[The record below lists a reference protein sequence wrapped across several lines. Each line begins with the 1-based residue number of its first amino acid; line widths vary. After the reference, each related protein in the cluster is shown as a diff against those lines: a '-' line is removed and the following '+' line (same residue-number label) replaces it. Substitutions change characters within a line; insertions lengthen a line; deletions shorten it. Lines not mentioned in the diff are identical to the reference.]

1 MPPGETDVV
10 IDAEN
15 TIEPDSRATPPLSTT
30 TSTSTSTATPDA
42 DTDDGYDT
50 ESVSGDSTSLASNV
64 RDYIFENNRRYHKYK
79 EGRYL
84 IPNDDPEQ
92 EREDMKHAMI
102 VHLCGGK
109 LHFAPLED
117 PQEILDIGTGTGIWA
132 IDSTFK
138 RYQCFF
144 FKSLVLTRY
153 LQWLMNTLVPR
164 LLVLISVQSNLCGH
178 RPMRSFM
185 STMPR
190 RTGLMGKRRWIM
202 CMRGI

>member
-1 MPPGETDVV
+1 MGATTPPHDTDVV

-15 TIEPDSRATPPLSTT
+15 TIEPDSRATPPPS
-30 TSTSTSTATPDA
+30 SISSSISSSASTSTAPDA
-42 DTDDGYDT
+42 FTDDGYDT
-50 ESVSGDSTSLASNV
+50 ESVSGDSTSLASSV
-64 RDYIFENNRRYHKYK
+64 RDYVFENNRRYHKYK

-132 IDSTFK
+132 IDSAFPNK
-138 RYQCFF
+138 CCQ
-144 FKSLVLTRY
+144 Y
-153 LQWLMNTLVPR
+153 LFER
-164 LLVLISVQSNLCGH
+164 L
-178 RPMRSFM
+178 
-185 STMPR
+185 
-190 RTGLMGKRRWIM
+190 
-202 CMRGI
+202 